1 MSRETLLPR
10 PEWEGISSTS
20 SPSALGDT
28 LCDGTDLTS
37 SPFGMAFCDA
47 TTPIGLRNLASV
59 PVVWWQ
65 PWFYLRLV
73 AYGFFGLSEG
83 A

>member
-1 MSRETLLPR
+1 
-10 PEWEGISSTS
+10 
-20 SPSALGDT
+20 
-28 LCDGTDLTS
+28 
-37 SPFGMAFCDA
+37 
-47 TTPIGLRNLASV
+47 LRDLASV
-59 PVVWWQ
+59 PVVRWQ